1 MDIMAIPDIH
11 LRSNNLVVRFRMYFF
26 DKSLSWRKNTQSEV
40 SMAKQQLIEQSSNDS
55 IKQQGN

>member
-11 LRSNNLVVRFRMYFF
+11 LRCNNLVVRFRMYFF
-26 DKSLSWRKNTQSEV
+26 DKSHSWRKNTRSKV
-40 SMAKQQLIEQSSNDS
+40 SMAKQQLIEQSSNDP